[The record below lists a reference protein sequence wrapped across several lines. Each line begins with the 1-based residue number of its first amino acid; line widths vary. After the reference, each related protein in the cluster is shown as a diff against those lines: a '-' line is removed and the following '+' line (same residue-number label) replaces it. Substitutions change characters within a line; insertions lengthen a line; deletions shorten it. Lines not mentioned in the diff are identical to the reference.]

1 MASAGLLAPDE
12 DLVRAFLGGRALI
25 VEAFEVAARAHAEQ
39 SRAEPNGRVPYLLH
53 PFRVF
58 TRLVSWGVEDEVSLA
73 AALLHDTVEDNPR
86 GVIQAATPPFRNWV
100 PRGDRP
106 RRREPLMLS
115 TRERAFESLHARFG
129 ADVERV
135 VRGLTNPE
143 RGEYL
148 PHVAEATLDAQV
160 LVVKTGDVYDNA
172 LSLTPTHPRFAKLS
186 ARYAPLY
193 PLLSERW
200 RQDLAAQ
207 SLTPAWE
214 SIVERLSAG
223 PAHAPRT

>member
-1 MASAGLLAPDE
+1 MTRAGLLTPHDG
-12 DLVRAFLGGRALI
+12 LVRAFLNDRALL
-25 VEAFEVAARAHAEQ
+25 VEAFDVAERAHAEQ

-53 PFRVF
+53 PVRVF

-73 AALLHDTVEDNPR
+73 AALLHDTVEDNPS
-86 GVIQAATPPFRNWV
+86 GVIQAATPPLRNWV

-115 TRERAFESLHARFG
+115 KRELAFESLHARFG

-148 PHVAEATLDAQV
+148 PHVSEATRDAQV
-160 LVVKTGDVYDNA
+160 LLVKTGDVYDNA
-172 LSLTPTHPRFAKLS
+172 LSLTPSHPRFDKLS
-186 ARYAPLY
+186 AKYAPLY
-193 PLLSERW
+193 PLLAERW
-200 RQDLAAQ
+200 RQSLTAQ
-207 SLTPAWE
+207 ALTPAWE
-214 SIVERLSAG
+214 RILQRLEAG
-223 PAHAPRT
+223 PALPPRT